1 MKKLM
6 MLIFITNLVFAQQR
20 TFTLQESLE
29 IGLMN
34 SKELK
39 ISQSKVNYSEAKLSE
54 ISSQFFPQIKILGNY
69 TRLSHN
75 IPPFQVSMP
84 FLPTPI
90 VISEPILNNYTFKLG
105 FTQPIFTG
113 LKLMSNKKSAK
124 SNLKAMELEFSRE
137 TNEAAFNIY
146 TAFWNF
152 YKSKEIKKVVEKT
165 LTQMENHL
173 NDAKN
178 FFEQGLIAKNDL
190 LKLEVQYSNTK
201 LMLIDAENAV
211 KLTRIA
217 FNKSIGAELEMN
229 SDITISNV
237 NITESNDNLQ
247 EIIDEAIK
255 NRDELKS
262 MNYKISA
269 SESQIDAANSN
280 WFPSIYLSG
289 NYYYNN
295 PNQRFQP
302 MENKFNYNWDVGITM
317 SWDVWNW
324 GQTSAQVRQAEE
336 TKIQLET
343 NYNLM
348 MENIQMEVHSNYLN
362 LQKAKEKLNVNRI
375 SLEQAEENLNL
386 VNEKFAVHLIN
397 STELIDA
404 ESLKLQAET
413 NLKTAE
419 VDYQI
424 AKTKLNKSLGRR
436 IY

>member
-6 MLIFITNLVFAQQR
+6 MLIFIANLVFAQQQI
-20 TFTLQESLE
+20 FTLQESLE

-34 SKELK
+34 SKDLK
-39 ISQSKVNYSEAKLSE
+39 ISQSKVNYSEAKLAE
-54 ISSQFFPQIKILGNY
+54 VKSQFYPQFKFLGNY
-69 TRLSHN
+69 TRLSDN
-75 IPPFQVSMP
+75 LPPFQVSMP
-84 FLPTPI
+84 ILPTPI

-113 LKLMSNKKSAK
+113 MKLLSNKKSAEK
-124 SNLKAMELEFSRE
+124 SLQASAIDFSIE

-178 FFEQGLIAKNDL
+178 FYEQELIAKNDL
-190 LKLEVQYSNTK
+190 LKLEIQYSNTK

-211 KLTRIA
+211 KLARIA
-217 FNKSIGAELEMN
+217 FNKSIGAALEMN
-229 SDITISNV
+229 SEIEV
-237 NITESNDNLQ
+237 NENNINESEFNLS
-247 EIIDEAIK
+247 EIIVEALK

-269 SESQIDAANSN
+269 SQSQIDAANSN
-280 WFPSIYLSG
+280 WLPSLYLSG

-302 MENKFNYNWDVGITM
+302 IENKFNYNWDVGITM

-324 GQTSAQVRQAEE
+324 GQTSAQARQAEE

-348 MENIQMEVHSNYLN
+348 MENIHMEVHSNYLN
-362 LQKAKEKLNVNRI
+362 LQKAKEKLKVNRI
-375 SLEQAEENLNL
+375 SLDQAEENLNL
-386 VNEKFAVHLIN
+386 VNEKFAVQIVN
-397 STELIDA
+397 STEVIDA
-404 ESLKLQAET
+404 ELLKLQAET

-424 AKTKLNKSLGRR
+424 AKTRLSKSLGRR